1 MKKALYL
8 LKKII
13 FAVLLLYTYN
23 LIGVSFNL
31 IIPINYITVSIVT
44 ILDLPGFALLIVILK
59 CGIIIDEVL

>member
-59 CGIIIDEVL
+59 LFY